1 LYGISN
7 RDNYVILNKTD
18 IEFNKLKQFLSTKL
32 ALVVYKAT
40 RYRMRYLEKYA
51 FDFLP
56 DITKLKD
63 FPEEITDETVAD
75 YFNFDEMER
84 KCIESITKKQY
95 GTF

>member
-1 LYGISN
+1 
-7 RDNYVILNKTD
+7 
-18 IEFNKLKQFLSTKL
+18 
-32 ALVVYKAT
+32 LVVYKAT